1 MMVGLM
7 DMIEEDKARRRRRH
21 HDDEFKQRL
30 LAECGEPGASV
41 ARVAL
46 LHGINANL
54 LHTWRREARDK
65 AEAAAPLPPPPP
77 HAPAFIAVAMAPSP
91 APVVGDIRIE
101 LRRGAT
107 TVSVAW
113 PLGAAGECAAW
124 LREILR

>member
-1 MMVGLM
+1 
-7 DMIEEDKARRRRRH
+7 MIESGKARRRRRH
-21 HDDEFKQRL
+21 HDDEFKQQL
-30 LAECGEPGASV
+30 LAECAEPGASV

-65 AEAAAPLPPPPP
+65 AEAAAAAPSPPPPS
-77 HAPAFIAVAMAPSP
+77 HEPAFIAVAVAPSP
-91 APVVGDIRIE
+91 APVAGDIRID

-107 TVSVAW
+107 TVSVTW
-113 PLGAAGECAAW
+113 PLVAAGECAAW